1 MNTPQ
6 ILELAIRATL
16 AQFAANAVPVSWLH
30 CAFTP
35 TDATNESGAVAFPQM
50 VIQVG
55 GKAQA
60 SEGTTWDSAVTIICA
75 SLSEDDP
82 RGDQRAAMYEAA
94 EDIFEHLIPRD
105 KQDFDEVAQYFAA
118 QVRQSIPTFCLGG
131 FSPDAS
137 DGATVTDGLYLA
149 TFSGVLHYEY

>member
-16 AQFAANAVPVSWLH
+16 AQYAANAVPVSWLH

-35 TDATNESGAVAFPQM
+35 TDATNEGGAVTFPQM

-60 SEGTTWDSAVTIICA
+60 SDGTTWDSAVTIICA

-94 EDIFEHLIPRD
+94 EDIFEHLLHGD
-105 KQDFDEVAQYFAA
+105 TTDEIAQYFTM
-118 QVRQSIPTFCLGG
+118 QVQQSLPTFCLGG
-131 FSPDAS
+131 FTPDAS
-137 DGATVTDGLYLA
+137 EGATVADGLYLA